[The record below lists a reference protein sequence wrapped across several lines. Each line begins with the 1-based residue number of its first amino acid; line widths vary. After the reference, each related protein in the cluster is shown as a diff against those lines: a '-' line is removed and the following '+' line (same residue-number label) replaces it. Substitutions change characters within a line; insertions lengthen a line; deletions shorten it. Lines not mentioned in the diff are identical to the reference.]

1 MTYKSIAQSLGH
13 DVEVSTTTFLHA
25 LCARDLC
32 CRRAVS
38 LCRSSETP
46 SECYSTST
54 VIEEG
59 QEVSGLTSWEP
70 FSIPNELRSFGPT
83 LIFAAAFCLVFA
95 WLELAGVLAGRHL
108 SGVRAM
114 VVGPS
119 PIKSLL
125 KELSGKPRALDRDQ
139 GEGQERRPNIDSPS
153 DGLRLY

>member
-1 MTYKSIAQSLGH
+1 MTLKLQRQLFFMRCALETCAVAEQS
-13 DVEVSTTTFLHA
+13 V
-25 LCARDLC
+25 CAGRA
-32 CRRAVS
+32 RRPAS
-38 LCRSSETP
+38 
-46 SECYSTST
+46 

-70 FSIPNELRSFGPT
+70 FSIPNELRAVGPT

-95 WLELAGVLAGRHL
+95 WLELGGVLAGRHL

-114 VVGPS
+114 AVGPS

-153 DGLRLY
+153 DGLQSY